1 VKLAGVRGFGDA
13 NMEIGWMTAGVYER
27 GGGDLLNVEIVELL
41 VATG

>member
-1 VKLAGVRGFGDA
+1 
-13 NMEIGWMTAGVYER
+13 MEIGWMTAGVYEC